1 MLEITNEL
9 GDIRFS
15 RNVILRIVDDAVETC
30 DGRVTVHNFKGKY
43 KSVMPGHDGVTYL
56 ETPDG
61 VDITVY
67 VVVNFGT
74 SIRENCGR
82 ISAYINENVERVMG
96 ERPHNVRIVV
106 TGVQSKEIA
115 RRNIVFNSNPEL
127 NRDQE

>member
-1 MLEITNEL
+1 MLEITNDI

-30 DGRVTVHNFKGKY
+30 GGRVTVNNYKGKY
-43 KSVMPGHDGVTYL
+43 KSVMPGHDGVTYS
-56 ETPDG
+56 ETPEG

-67 VVVNFGT
+67 VVIDFGT
-74 SIRENCGR
+74 SIRDNCGR
-82 ISAYINENVERVMG
+82 ISAYINKNVERVMG

-115 RRNIVFNSNPEL
+115 RRNIVFNSNSESVQ
-127 NRDQE
+127 DQG